1 VIVNLIKESFSAT
14 FSYTP
19 NKRIPPFVLANA
31 EYVSH
36 KEFGTPFCAF
46 LHSSV
51 TRSPSASS
59 LYISCSVI
67 SSFYYNIFQKNK
79 DKQSILGK
87 SKFQHILIAFGKKRV
102 YQRQTTQLL
111 PSAPFYRTCPAEEVF
126 LSCFRTSASA
136 EEKYLR
142 LSAAD
147 IYKELKKR
155 NAAALRGFNPNHFA
169 QVLIKM
175 GVERKHT
182 EYGNVYLVVRR

>member
-1 VIVNLIKESFSAT
+1 M
-14 FSYTP
+14 
-19 NKRIPPFVLANA
+19 
-31 EYVSH
+31 
-36 KEFGTPFCAF
+36 
-46 LHSSV
+46 
-51 TRSPSASS
+51 
-59 LYISCSVI
+59 
-67 SSFYYNIFQKNK
+67 
-79 DKQSILGK
+79 
-87 SKFQHILIAFGKKRV
+87 

-155 NAAALRGFNPNHFA
+155 NAAALRGFNPIHFA

>member
-1 VIVNLIKESFSAT
+1 M
-14 FSYTP
+14 
-19 NKRIPPFVLANA
+19 
-31 EYVSH
+31 
-36 KEFGTPFCAF
+36 
-46 LHSSV
+46 
-51 TRSPSASS
+51 
-59 LYISCSVI
+59 
-67 SSFYYNIFQKNK
+67 
-79 DKQSILGK
+79 
-87 SKFQHILIAFGKKRV
+87 

-169 QVLIKM
+169 QVLIKW
-175 GVERKHT
+175 GRT
-182 EYGNVYLVVRR
+182 EAYGIWECIFGGKTMNFTCIILSYIMCLYHQILRITHRPSLRPPSRESIPFSVRDSISRLIVRSVTFVFWDISEIVIVPSACMNSSIIC

>member
-1 VIVNLIKESFSAT
+1 MH
-14 FSYTP
+14 
-19 NKRIPPFVLANA
+19 PFTVLALPKR
-31 EYVSH
+31 YFSVVS
-36 KEFGTPFCAF
+36 A
-46 LHSSV
+46 
-51 TRSPSASS
+51 
-59 LYISCSVI
+59 
-67 SSFYYNIFQKNK
+67 
-79 DKQSILGK
+79 
-87 SKFQHILIAFGKKRV
+87 
-102 YQRQTTQLL
+102 
-111 PSAPFYRTCPAEEVF
+111 
-126 LSCFRTSASA
+126 TSASA